1 MIKTAQ
7 CIFFSEYENFFYAKN
22 NTPVLESVEN
32 GTEVSNGKSI
42 CSNIFLNN
50 SETVT
55 ISIRNTSDGKNN
67 DDDEEEKNATIKYF
81 RKADSGR
88 LSTAAIVLM
97 SIFIPIAVI
106 GSLIA
111 AILLTR
117 KPNINSYIKDP
128 SADTSVNKF

>member
-1 MIKTAQ
+1 ML
-7 CIFFSEYENFFYAKN
+7 E
-22 NTPVLESVEN
+22 PVGN
-32 GTEVSNGKSI
+32 GTEVSNGESI
-42 CSNIFLNN
+42 CSNLFLNN
-50 SETVT
+50 SEIIT

-67 DDDEEEKNATIKYF
+67 DEEEEEKNATIKYF

>member
-1 MIKTAQ
+1 M
-7 CIFFSEYENFFYAKN
+7 
-22 NTPVLESVEN
+22 LESVEN

-42 CSNIFLNN
+42 SSNIFLNN

-67 DDDEEEKNATIKYF
+67 DDDEEEEKNATIKYF